1 MSRYILDTD
10 CVTLF
15 QHGNSAISQRIQ
27 AVGREN
33 IFVTV
38 VTLQEQLQ
46 GRLAVINQVA
56 KSPEKLENA
65 YRNLRITQ
73 AFFCRINLLDFDD
86 RAKDCYQNLRQQ
98 RINIGTQDL
107 RIAAIALACQTIII
121 TRNSQH
127 FGRVPNLVIED
138 WSIG

>member
-1 MSRYILDTD
+1 MNNITQKGTKSTAY
-10 CVTLF
+10 
-15 QHGNSAISQRIQ
+15 IQ

-56 KSPEKLENA
+56 KSPEQLENA

-86 RAKDCYQNLRQQ
+86 RALACYQNLRQQ

-107 RIAAIALACQTIII
+107 RIAAIALALQTIIV
-121 TRNSQH
+121 TRNSQD

-138 WSIG
+138 WSLG

>member
-10 CVTLF
+10 CLTLF

-46 GRLAVINQVA
+46 GRLAVINRVA
-56 KSPEKLENA
+56 TTSPELLENA
-65 YRNLRITQ
+65 YRDLRQTQ
-73 AFFCRINLLDFDD
+73 DFFCKIKLLDFDN
-86 RAKDCYQNLRQQ
+86 RALACYQNLRQQ
-98 RINIGTQDL
+98 RIRIDTQDL
-107 RIAAIALACQTIII
+107 RIAAIALALQTIIV
-121 TRNSQH
+121 TRNGKD
-127 FGRVPNLVIED
+127 FGKVPNLVMED
-138 WSIG
+138 WSA

>member
-15 QHGNSAISQRIQ
+15 QHGNSSISQRIQ

-56 KSPEKLENA
+56 KSPELLENA

-73 AFFCRINLLDFDD
+73 AFFCRINLLDFDA
-86 RAKDCYQNLRQQ
+86 RALACYQNLRQQ
-98 RINIGTQDL
+98 RIRIGTQDL
-107 RIAAIALACQTIII
+107 RIAAIALALQTIIV
-121 TRNSQH
+121 TRNSQD
-127 FGRVPNLVIED
+127 FGKVPHLVIED
-138 WSIG
+138 WSLG

>member
-1 MSRYILDTD
+1 MSQYILDTD

-15 QHGNSAISQRIQ
+15 QHGNPAISQRIQ
-27 AVGREN
+27 AVGSEN

-38 VTLQEQLQ
+38 VTLQEHLQ

-56 KSPEKLENA
+56 KSPELLENA

-73 AFFCRINLLDFDD
+73 AFFCNMNLLDFDN

-98 RINIGTQDL
+98 RIRIDTQDL
-107 RIAAIALACQTIII
+107 RIAAITLALQTIII
-121 TRNSQH
+121 TRNGKD
-127 FGRVPNLVIED
+127 FGKVPNLAIED
-138 WSIG
+138 WSA